1 MPIIV
6 RCAILIVASL
16 LTIFMGVL
24 VFSRKDSF
32 SRRFLFLLETVM
44 CATWAIG
51 IAVFI
56 ISNNIEILQTAARVF
71 YIAAAGIAWVW
82 IPLAYALSPTA
93 IKRKVWL
100 VAVLSFIPY
109 AAVAGVVLFC
119 PEVMLHSFQ
128 LDPNT
133 VELAGFYNIY
143 AGYFIVYSCMAS
155 LILFI
160 RYIHSHTLASKRKNR
175 YLLIVYMIALV
186 VGCVFNLILPWIGN
200 YQLIYIGP
208 VNMAIFALAIYFA
221 SASHRMFD
229 IGAVVG
235 KLFGFVISTGIL
247 VMAYM
252 ITVNIIHITLGL
264 EVSYV
269 IVDAIIVAV
278 LAVPFYL
285 FIQLID
291 RSTEKIF
298 SKTLLDNKLFDDIS
312 RLAIDNID
320 IQKMLDRIT
329 HTIVRNSKLGYALI
343 RMNVANKDLISR
355 SHGSDIP
362 SDDLN
367 KVYLALKKRKTGV
380 LVTEEV
386 SSNEEVYGV
395 LISNNISIVSILRD
409 NETHHIIGMLVI
421 GQEKPTLYSDKEI
434 TALSAIC
441 DVIVIAVRNSELS
454 MLDKTKDEFMSI
466 ASHQLRTP
474 LTSIQGYTS
483 MILDGDFGKMNK
495 EQSHALGEVIASSH
509 RMAVLIDD
517 LLNVSRLQSGKF
529 ILSRVPTNMADLT
542 RSEIDQANM
551 MASSHGVKL
560 VFDDTKWDAL
570 PELTV
575 DRAKV
580 GEVMANLIDNAVF
593 YSRQGSTVEILLT
606 QNAGDLEFRVKDH
619 GIGVPKKD
627 QADLFTKFF
636 RASNARTV
644 RPDGTGIG
652 LFLAKKVISEHNGEI
667 IFSSIEGKG
676 SVFGFSLP
684 IK

>member
-1 MPIIV
+1 MPVIV

-32 SRRFLFLLETVM
+32 FRRFLFLLETLM
-44 CATWAIG
+44 CAAWAIG

-56 ISNNIEILQTAARVF
+56 VSDNIDVAQTTAQVF

-82 IPLAYALSPTA
+82 VPLAYALSPTA
-93 IKRKVWL
+93 IKDKVWL
-100 VAVLSFIPY
+100 VAALSLIPY
-109 AAVAGVVLFC
+109 IFIAGVVLFL
-119 PEVMLHSFQ
+119 PEAMFHSFQ
-128 LDPNT
+128 LDSNG
-133 VELAGFYNIY
+133 VELAWFYNIY
-143 AGYFIVYSCMAS
+143 AGYFIVYSLVAS
-155 LILFI
+155 LILLI
-160 RYIHSHTLASKRKNR
+160 RYVRSRTLASRRKSR
-175 YLLIVYMIALV
+175 YLFMVYVIALIV
-186 VGCVFNLILPWIGN
+186 GCTFNLILPWVDN
-200 YQLIYIGP
+200 YELIYIGP
-208 VNMAIFALAIYFA
+208 INMAIFALAIYFA

-235 KLFGFVISTGIL
+235 KMFGFVISAGIL
-247 VMAYM
+247 VVTYM
-252 ITVNIIHITLGL
+252 VAANVIHAALGL
-264 EVSYV
+264 SVSYI
-269 IVDAIIVAV
+269 IVDAVIIAV
-278 LAVPFYL
+278 LAVPFYIFVQ
-285 FIQLID
+285 FIN

-329 HTIVRNSKLGYALI
+329 HTIVRSSKSSYALV
-343 RMNVANKDLISR
+343 RMSVANKDLTSR
-355 SHGSDIP
+355 SHGLDVP
-362 SDDLN
+362 SKDLDV
-367 KVYLALKKRKTGV
+367 VYAALKKRKTGV
-380 LVTEEV
+380 LITEEI
-386 SSNEEVYGV
+386 SSKEEVYGV

-409 NETHHIIGMLVI
+409 NETHRIIGMLVI

-483 MILDGDFGKMNK
+483 MILDGDFGKTNE
-495 EQSHALGEVIASSH
+495 EQKHALSEVVASSH
-509 RMAVLIDD
+509 RMAILVDD

-529 ILSRVPTNMADLT
+529 ILSRTATNMGDLV
-542 RSEIDQANM
+542 RDEVDQSRM
-551 MASSHGVKL
+551 MALSHGVNL
-560 VFDDTKWDAL
+560 VYDDKNWDRL
-570 PELTV
+570 PEISV
-575 DRAKV
+575 DKAKI
-580 GEVMANLIDNAVF
+580 GEVMANMIDNAIF
-593 YSRQGSTVEILLT
+593 YSRQGATVDISLV
-606 QNAGDLEFRVKDH
+606 QNGADIEFRVSDH

-636 RASNARTV
+636 RASNARTI

-667 IFSSIEGKG
+667 IFSSVEGKG
-676 SVFGFSLP
+676 SVFGFGLP
-684 IK
+684 I